1 VSQSDFVSRGQA
13 LVAAGQF
20 QEAVKVCRL
29 GLLGRPTTVE
39 GRVVLGQAL
48 LALKRFDEV
57 LAEMRVALEL
67 DHSSLPA
74 QVLRAEA
81 LLRKGDTA
89 PAIEALHKALQAAP
103 GDQRIL
109 ELLGQ
114 AEHGGAPSR
123 ASVTHPAVGFVG
135 AGDTK
140 HYVGHTSGS
149 GDESSGPEYTR
160 PTSIASPTSRRQ
172 SAQRDAASERTEMT
186 PPPAMLDVGDKS
198 GTVEVD
204 PELEGIEV
212 DNGDP
217 DDVVAPPPGKRAA
230 IGGPRGAI
238 SASSKAS
245 SKKAAAPVKK
255 AAASSKPASTMPL
268 DIDEDLE
275 EMAETVAPGF
285 RQRAKGAP
293 LSQAPAPAPAPL
305 PGLRPPGPGT
315 AVRNAVAMPSG
326 IIGDFSADPPGGG
339 GRGKGKTV
347 PPPFSQG
354 GAGAPRPNAA
364 SVPPPFGQV
373 TMPPAPL
380 PPAPR
385 SPIAAALPTVAAAQ
399 PPPPFVQ
406 QQAPYP
412 PTPASLAAA
421 QRPTMAV
428 DVPGIST
435 ELEHSAAAV
444 DQLFGNE
451 GPAPAWAQSTMAVNP
466 NVDPRSIAAAHEPTA
481 RPGELDPQ
489 ILALMSGGQAQY
501 QQQQMMMQE
510 PPPQLPS
517 HLLALDH
524 VSMPMAPH
532 PMRTGVRKSRSKLAI
547 ALWVVVG
554 VLVIGGGVFA
564 GFKIRAMR
572 LDKKIAAARQQ
583 ANDLAKTDTYAGWT
597 AARDSLSSIVGA
609 SSTVT
614 NRAALART
622 RAQIAYEFS
631 DGVPEAKTAVE
642 QLSGQGGLDGRI
654 AVAFEALSRGDTKA
668 AKTASDAAVAG
679 SDADATAQY
688 VAGEAALLGGNAKV
702 AVAAMKMAADKDPR
716 PLFGVGLARAYA
728 AAYNWE
734 EAIAAIDRV
743 LAGSPDH
750 PGAVIVRA
758 NILASS
764 GRIFPGSALGNEV
777 KQQVEHI
784 ILEGKKTGADDKRL
798 VAPMQ
803 LALAQLALARVELAR
818 GDLANAKKAVRGATD
833 VNIDDARF
841 AEETIDTLYTLG
853 ELALA
858 RTAAEISL
866 KLYPSSMRVRIGYAE
881 VMLAQGRANEAID
894 TIGKELDALALPD
907 ALAVRGAALLAI
919 GDTVGAAADFDAALK
934 VVPTHEPAIV
944 GRTWQLLAA
953 GDLDAAAKPIA
964 ERMSPKGASV
974 AVQIAYAATL
984 RRSADAAQR
993 DQAKALLEKIVASPA
1008 GPEGARAHLE
1018 LARIYRD
1025 AGDFTGARAAYEKA
1039 TRNGSAEARL
1049 ESALVLIEYSKPVQ
1063 GRELLETLM
1072 KESGDKPTAQLVVET
1087 ARARMLVGEH
1097 LDAGNL
1103 LALADKMSSVER
1115 WKLDRER
1122 GRLALR
1128 KSDFTGA
1135 ATALSRALDG
1145 CGGDAETFLLAA
1157 DAATADKAL
1166 ADKVRQ
1172 LAPERLKGRPEAQI
1186 VAGKLLI
1193 AADKRTE
1200 AETVY
1205 KAAKQAL
1212 RAEKAS
1218 NRRLAQADFGLAVI
1232 EYYRPNL
1239 AVAQS
1244 MFELVMQ
1251 EDPTIVDTYIFASE
1265 MASRDKKKAY
1275 DFAQTA
1281 ARYNPDYAY
1290 AWLVVGKLAFEL
1302 KDKRTLADAIARL
1315 SIIAPTGDELK
1326 ELQKLRGG

>member
-89 PAIEALHKALQAAP
+89 PAIEALHKARLAAP

-109 ELLGQ
+109 QLLGE

-135 AGDTK
+135 SGDTK

-149 GDESSGPEYTR
+149 GGDAAGDADYENSGPEYTR

-172 SAQRDAASERTEMT
+172 SAQRGAANERTEMT
-186 PPPAMLDVGDKS
+186 PPPVMFEVGDKS

-212 DNGDP
+212 DGDP
-217 DDVVAPPPGKRAA
+217 DDDVAAPPGKRAVNA
-230 IGGPRGAI
+230 GARGAVVKS
-238 SASSKAS
+238 SA
-245 SKKAAAPVKK
+245 KKAPAPARKPT
-255 AAASSKPASTMPL
+255 SSKPASTMPL
-268 DIDEDLE
+268 DIDEDIE

-285 RQRAKGAP
+285 RNRHAEAP
-293 LSQAPAPAPAPL
+293 PARAPL
-305 PGLRPPGPGT
+305 PGVRPPGPGT

-326 IIGDFSADPPGGG
+326 IIGDFSSDPPGA
-339 GRGKGKTV
+339 RGKGKTV
-347 PPPFSQG
+347 PPPFSQ
-354 GAGAPRPNAA
+354 AGAPGPRPNGP
-364 SVPPPFGQV
+364 SVPPPFGQ
-373 TMPPAPL
+373 TTLPPAAPL

-406 QQAPYP
+406 QQVPYP
-412 PTPASLAAA
+412 AAPSSIAAA

-428 DVPGIST
+428 EVPGLPT
-435 ELEHSAAAV
+435 QLEQSAAAV

-451 GPAPAWAQSTMAVNP
+451 SASPGWASPQP
-466 NVDPRSIAAAHEPTA
+466 GYPDPRSVAAAHEPTA

-489 ILALMSGGQAQY
+489 ILALMSGNPGQY
-501 QQQQMMMQE
+501 QQQQQMLHE

-517 HLLALDH
+517 HLLAMDH
-524 VSMPMAPH
+524 VSLPMPQQA
-532 PMRTGVRKSRSKLAI
+532 MRTGVRKSRSKAAI
-547 ALWVVVG
+547 ALWVLVG

-583 ANDLAKTDTYAGWT
+583 ATDLAKTDTFAGWT

-609 SSTVT
+609 SSTAT

-622 RAQIAYEFS
+622 RAQIAYEFG
-631 DGVPEAKTAVE
+631 DGVPEAKAAVE

-654 AVAFEALSRGDTKA
+654 AVAFEALGRGDSKA
-668 AKTASDAAVAG
+668 AKTATDAAVAG
-679 SDADATAQY
+679 SDADPTAQY

-702 AVAAMKMAADKDPR
+702 AVAAMKLAADKDNR

-750 PGAVIVRA
+750 PSAVIVRA

-777 KQQVEHI
+777 KQQLERLVV
-784 ILEGKKTGADDKRL
+784 EGKKTGADDKHL

-803 LALAQLALARVELAR
+803 LALGQLALARVELAR
-818 GDLANAKKAVRGATD
+818 GDLANAKRAVRGATD
-833 VNIDDARF
+833 VNIEDARF

-858 RTAAEISL
+858 RTAAELSL
-866 KLYPSSMRVRIGYAE
+866 KLYPTSMRVRIGYAE
-881 VMLAQGRANEAID
+881 VMLAQGRPNEAID
-894 TIGKELDALALPD
+894 TLGKQADALALPD
-907 ALAVRGAALLAI
+907 ALAVRGMALLAI
-919 GDTVGAAADFDAALK
+919 GDTVGAASDFDAALK
-934 VVPTHEPAIV
+934 IVPTHEPAIV

-964 ERMSPKGASV
+964 ERMSPKGASIE
-974 AVQIAYAATL
+974 VQIAYAATL
-984 RRSADAAQR
+984 RRSADATQR
-993 DQAKALLEKIVASPA
+993 DQARALLEKIVASPA
-1008 GPEGARAHLE
+1008 GPEAARAHLE

-1025 AGDFTGARAAYEKA
+1025 AGDFAAARGAFEKA
-1039 TRNGSAEARL
+1039 THNGSMEARL
-1049 ESALVLIEYSKPVQ
+1049 ESALLLIEYSKPIQ
-1063 GRELLETLM
+1063 GREILETLL
-1072 KESGDKPTAQLVVET
+1072 KEAEDKPTAQLVLET

-1097 LDAGNL
+1097 LEAGNL
-1103 LALADKMSSVER
+1103 LSLADKMSSVER

-1128 KSDFTGA
+1128 KSDFAGA

-1145 CGGDAETFLLAA
+1145 CDGDAETFLLAA
-1157 DAATADKAL
+1157 DAATADTTGL
-1166 ADKVRQ
+1166 AAKVKQ

-1193 AADKRTE
+1193 AADKRADAE
-1200 AETVY
+1200 AVY
-1205 KAAKQAL
+1205 KTAKAAL

-1239 AVAQS
+1239 AGAQS

-1251 EDPTIVDTYIFASE
+1251 EDPTIVDAYIFASE
-1265 MASRDKKKAY
+1265 MSKEKKKAY

-1281 ARYNPDYAY
+1281 ARFNPDYAY